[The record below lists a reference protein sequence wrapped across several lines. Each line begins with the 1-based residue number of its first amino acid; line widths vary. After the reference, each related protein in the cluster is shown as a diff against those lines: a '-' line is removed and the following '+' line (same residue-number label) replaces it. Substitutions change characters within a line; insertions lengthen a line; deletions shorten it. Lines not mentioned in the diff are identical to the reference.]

1 MKRVSIYELI
11 EKIENELALLVTS
24 SEERNQLQDFYD
36 SLLEMEAHGVE
47 TVVLEA

>member
-11 EKIENELALLVTS
+11 EKIENELALLVAS
-24 SEERNQLQDFYD
+24 SEERNRLQDYYD
-36 SLLEMEAHGVE
+36 NLLELEAHGVE